1 MNNRGFTLAE
11 LLITLGVV
19 GVISALLGTALVNM
33 QPDQDKIRYLKRF
46 DSIKTSVNDLARNSR
61 LFPVCQD
68 NLSCKDHPLFNTA
81 AGVSGRYTAIGDGDE
96 KFCVGLSMMLNGRN
110 LPNLNCTNQPIEY
123 KDGADWTP
131 SFETQN
137 GTQWLVSTLRTLSG
151 TSAVYQSD
159 IYFDINGVDGP
170 NCLYDSESCPVPDR
184 FKVMVAANGTVIAAD
199 PVGQYYLTTRKNFKK
214 RDLEIAENA
223 SVTENLNANLR
234 NFTLTPCALE
244 VASADSPVTPPA
256 GGGNGSAVNPGGGS
270 GNNGGNNSNNGNN
283 PQYKCGDEYNGKI
296 INCYEVYETKYKL
309 IDGNYFSY
317 AVVALQFPAA
327 SNIVWDYI
335 ILDAASNKFRYWPI
349 YLTTQHERDLQVG
362 RIINTINKGQVKS
375 SLTDLTIY
383 GINDGSSMQEL
394 YNKFYTSYYNSI
406 AQFGTDDLSQLD
418 LIYIEKTWNEYQNF
432 IISLKN
438 NQGGYI
444 NYSKGKKTFYRCED
458 KQYIYIENAE
468 LNEIQN
474 VSPFCNS
481 LEN

>member
-159 IYFDINGVDGP
+159 IYFDINGADGP

-214 RDLEIAENA
+214 RDLEIEENA

-234 NFTLTPCALE
+234 SFTLTPCALE

-256 GGGNGSAVNPGGGS
+256 GGGNGSAVNPGGGTPEA
-270 GNNGGNNSNNGNN
+270 GADWGPDTTDGTEI
-283 PQYKCGDEYNGKI
+283 KCGDVYKGRKVNCVNITDSVVDSATGYTWRKERRYAQLQYPANSTI
-296 INCYEVYETKYKL
+296 ILSDSDGAPGSQRGMVTSDGGVIGIWMSGGFNITGDARIEALKEAFPEGFYVDEGYTETCT
-309 IDGNYFSY
+309 INIGESSCSSY
-317 AVVALQFPAA
+317 AYAHSSPTTVY
-327 SNIVWDYI
+327 SNGLMN
-335 ILDAASNKFRYWPI
+335 IL
-349 YLTTQHERDLQVG
+349 
-362 RIINTINKGQVKS
+362 
-375 SLTDLTIY
+375 Y
-383 GINDGSSMQEL
+383 GID
-394 YNKFYTSYYNSI
+394 NK
-406 AQFGTDDLSQLD
+406 
-418 LIYIEKTWNEYQNF
+418 
-432 IISLKN
+432 
-438 NQGGYI
+438 
-444 NYSKGKKTFYRCED
+444 
-458 KQYIYIENAE
+458 YIYINPEAE
-468 LNEIQN
+468 RCSYSRYNDYPQGPFPEGFKLDSTACSVLNT
-474 VSPFCNS
+474 
-481 LEN
+481 L

>member
-256 GGGNGSAVNPGGGS
+256 GGGNGSAVNPGDGESSSTENNDNKEDKEYYCPGDNYRGYIIISFQSDIAYKYIDKNESCTYNEDFLS
-270 GNNGGNNSNNGNN
+270 GMTFYNTGLLQGNHYIPYPFTITGRYEKICLQDCERGFGYSYCNTYMQNPVTKSCLMEPNIGICKHEDILVTKTDIAQALVNTEKYSSSKEFYLKFNNSQGSIFT
-283 PQYKCGDEYNGKI
+283 PQFLPNDNLISTKI
-296 INCYEVYETKYKL
+296 YRPL
-309 IDGNYFSY
+309 LG
-317 AVVALQFPAA
+317 
-327 SNIVWDYI
+327 I
-335 ILDAASNKFRYWPI
+335 I
-349 YLTTQHERDLQVG
+349 
-362 RIINTINKGQVKS
+362 
-375 SLTDLTIY
+375 
-383 GINDGSSMQEL
+383 
-394 YNKFYTSYYNSI
+394 
-406 AQFGTDDLSQLD
+406 FGAD
-418 LIYIEKTWNEYQNF
+418 
-432 IISLKN
+432 
-438 NQGGYI
+438 
-444 NYSKGKKTFYRCED
+444 R
-458 KQYIYIENAE
+458 
-468 LNEIQN
+468 
-474 VSPFCNS
+474 NS
-481 LEN
+481 LYVYGGCFSKNELDTYIDTYLE

>member
-159 IYFDINGVDGP
+159 IYFDINGADGP

-256 GGGNGSAVNPGGGS
+256 GGGNGSVVNPGGGGS
-270 GNNGGNNSNNGNN
+270 AGGNR
-283 PQYKCGDEYNGKI
+283 Q
-296 INCYEVYETKYKL
+296 
-309 IDGNYFSY
+309 
-317 AVVALQFPAA
+317 
-327 SNIVWDYI
+327 
-335 ILDAASNKFRYWPI
+335 
-349 YLTTQHERDLQVG
+349 
-362 RIINTINKGQVKS
+362 
-375 SLTDLTIY
+375 
-383 GINDGSSMQEL
+383 
-394 YNKFYTSYYNSI
+394 
-406 AQFGTDDLSQLD
+406 
-418 LIYIEKTWNEYQNF
+418 
-432 IISLKN
+432 
-438 NQGGYI
+438 
-444 NYSKGKKTFYRCED
+444 
-458 KQYIYIENAE
+458 
-468 LNEIQN
+468 
-474 VSPFCNS
+474 
-481 LEN
+481 